1 MVDEREQHRFE
12 DALDRA
18 RRIGRGAARR
28 AIALLSDPV
37 RLLVASIAVLL
48 FIVSVP
54 LLVSG
59 AQRLEWAWSD
69 FQHHRSVDEHWIR
82 AEGTL
87 TEVRFED
94 GLGFQVTYR
103 DRHGERHHAE
113 VHVDAPGD
121 EWIGTQL
128 PLQYDPLHPERVNL
142 VDVGQPRPL
151 GSALVAGA
159 SIGAGLAAAVL
170 AFAVWRRRRLIRVSA
185 HPLQALRIPLAT
197 AGVLLVLG
205 LTAWAIG
212 TVTLQ
217 GWAGIANRIGDF
229 FATVFGDLLG
239 FLVPIVAFAAGCL
252 LTAWLARHRHHEE
265 HEGMLSSAHR
275 LIDRAAGYVP
285 SPEEMKA
292 QATLDDDAADDDAAD
307 DDAAG
312 EATDGEPAEPDPVAV
327 EPSPGGD
334 RSPASR
340 T

>member
-12 DALDRA
+12 DLLDRA
-18 RRIGRGAARR
+18 RRFGRGAARR
-28 AIALLSDPV
+28 AVALLSDPV

-48 FIVSVP
+48 FIVAVP

-69 FQHHRSVDEHWIR
+69 FQHDRSVDEHWIR
-82 AEGTL
+82 AEGTV
-87 TEVRFED
+87 TDVRYED

-121 EWIGTQL
+121 EWIGTQV
-128 PLQYDPLHPERVNL
+128 PLRYDPLHPERVNL
-142 VDVGQPRPL
+142 VDVGKPRPL

-170 AFAVWRRRRLIRVSA
+170 SVAVWRRRRLIRVSA
-185 HPLQALRIPLAT
+185 HPLHAVRIPIAT

-217 GWAGIANRIGDF
+217 GWSGIANRVGDF
-229 FATVFGDLLG
+229 FATAFGDLLG
-239 FLVPIVAFAAGCL
+239 VLLPVVAFVAGCL
-252 LTAWLARHRHHEE
+252 LTAWLARHRHHEQ

-285 SPEEMKA
+285 SPDEMKA
-292 QATLDDDAADDDAAD
+292 QANLDDEPDADGP
-307 DDAAG
+307 G
-312 EATDGEPAEPDPVAV
+312 EAGADPAATGARPDGEP
-327 EPSPGGD
+327 
-334 RSPASR
+334 SPASR
-340 T
+340 P

>member
-12 DALDRA
+12 DLLDRA
-18 RRIGRGAARR
+18 RRFGRR
-28 AIALLSDPV
+28 AAGRSIALLSDPV

-82 AEGTL
+82 AEGTV

-94 GLGFQVTYR
+94 GLGFHVTYR

-121 EWIGTQL
+121 EWIGTRV
-128 PLQYDPLHPERVNL
+128 PLRYDPLHPELVNL
-142 VDVGQPRPL
+142 TDVGEPRPL

-159 SIGAGLAAAVL
+159 SIGAGLAAGVL
-170 AFAVWRRRRLIRVSA
+170 AIAVWRRRRLIRVSA
-185 HPLQALRIPLAT
+185 HPLHAVRIPIAT
-197 AGVLLVLG
+197 AGVLVVLG

-229 FATVFGDLLG
+229 FAAAFGDLLG
-239 FLVPIVAFAAGCL
+239 VLVPVVAFAAGCL

-285 SPEEMKA
+285 SPDEMKA
-292 QATLDDDAADDDAAD
+292 QADLEGAPRDD
-307 DDAAG
+307 
-312 EATDGEPAEPDPVAV
+312 EPAGPDPAA
-327 EPSPGGD
+327 PAARPGED
-334 RSPASR
+334 RSPAPR
-340 T
+340 A